1 MKKIDVKTWFAG
13 AHLQMSWWV
22 AMSWL
27 VKLLIYNVIWC
38 IPTTFKPLSMLDTYL
53 TLAVLVLLFT
63 APVRL
68 WRMWRTT
75 IVLMVLLDLLLVSN
89 LMYFRTYYAAIPLAN
104 YSQAGNLA
112 DFMSSV
118 WASLRWVDVLFPLTT
133 VAAGVVMYRYRRC
146 TAVAARGYLFAL
158 VCVVV
163 LLIVSLGGQGGF
175 VRAYDAKRQKA
186 YLCSSMPVIYSV
198 FGSMAFDR
206 LYSSRPIT
214 DADRAQIEQWLAE
227 RPQLNALDSV
237 AARPNCVFILCESLE
252 SWVIGKTVEGQEI
265 TPNLNRLL
273 QDSTTLYAP
282 RVLSQVKGGRSIDGQ
297 LILLS
302 GLLPINNGTYSAQYQ
317 FNTYFTIPKAMR
329 QRYNTR
335 SYLLTVDK
343 PSTWNQGQ
351 VAQAFGI
358 DTILSYTDFTMDESF
373 GTHRRLADRSFLRQA
388 AAKIAAGEVWKEGEH
403 AFIQLVT
410 YSGHHP
416 FVMPAELREL
426 HFSDAIPTMMADY
439 MALAHYTDSAIGE
452 FVSYLQ
458 TLPQYR
464 ETLVVIT
471 GDHEGLADS
480 RSDIL
485 RSPAAQGVVSSEP
498 CTPLIVLNSPVASV
512 RYNEAMG
519 QVDVYP
525 TLLQLLGATDY
536 AWHGLGQSILDA
548 EKTPAAAL
556 PNLQIVGDSLSEA
569 TCRHLQSA
577 FDISDKIIRFD
588 YLRRVCE

>member
-1 MKKIDVKTWFAG
+1 MKKINVRTWFAG

-22 AMSWL
+22 ALML
-27 VKLLIYNVIWC
+27 LLKLLIFDVIWC
-38 IPTTFKPLSMLDTYL
+38 IPTTFKPLSMTDTYL
-53 TLAVLVLLFT
+53 TLAVLVLLLT
-63 APVRL
+63 LPVRV
-68 WRMWRTT
+68 WRLWRTT
-75 IVLMVLLDLLLVSN
+75 IVIMALLDVLLVAN
-89 LMYFRTYYAAIPLAN
+89 LMYFRTYFAAIPLAN

-118 WASLRWVDVLFPLTT
+118 WASLRWVDVLFPVTT
-133 VAAGVVMYRYRRC
+133 VAAAVATYRYRDC
-146 TAVAARGYLFAL
+146 PKAPARGYLWVLAG
-158 VCVVV
+158 VVV
-163 LLIVSLGGQGGF
+163 LLAVSLWSQGGY
-175 VRAYDAKRQKA
+175 VRAYDSKRQKA

-198 FGSMAFDR
+198 FGSITFDW
-206 LYSSRPIT
+206 LSSRQAIT
-214 DADRAQIEQWLAE
+214 EADRAAIEQWLGE
-227 RPQLNALDSV
+227 RPPLHALDSV

-252 SWVIGKTVEGQEI
+252 SWVIGLTVEGQEI

-273 QDSTTLYAP
+273 QDSGTLYAP

-317 FNTYFTIPKAMR
+317 YNTYFTIPKAMR
-329 QRYNTR
+329 ERYDAR

-358 DTILSYTDFTMDESF
+358 DTILDYTDFTLDESF
-373 GTHRRLADRSFLRQA
+373 GTHRRVADRSFLRQA
-388 AAKIAAGEVWKEGEH
+388 AAKIAAGKVWKDGEH

-416 FVMPAELREL
+416 FVLPEELREL
-426 HFSDAIPTMMADY
+426 HFSAAIPTIMADY

-452 FVSYLQ
+452 FVGYLQ
-458 TLPQYR
+458 TLPQYG

-471 GDHEGLADS
+471 GDHEGLADA
-480 RSDIL
+480 RADLL
-485 RSPAAQGVVSSEP
+485 RSKAAQGVVSSEP

-512 RYNEAMG
+512 HYDEAMG

-525 TLLQLLGATDY
+525 TLLQLLDLTDY
-536 AWHGLGQSILDA
+536 PWHGLGQSILDA
-548 EKTPAAAL
+548 DKTPAAAL
-556 PNLQIVGDSLSEA
+556 PTLQIVGDSVTES
-569 TCRHLQSA
+569 TRRHLQSA

-588 YLRRVCE
+588 YLRPRE

>member
-1 MKKIDVKTWFAG
+1 MKKINLRTWFAG

-22 AMSWL
+22 ALML
-27 VKLLIYNVIWC
+27 LLKLLIFDVIWC
-38 IPTTFKPLSMLDTYL
+38 IPTTFKPLSMTDTYL
-53 TLAVLVLLFT
+53 TLAVLVLLLT
-63 APVRL
+63 LPVRV
-68 WRMWRTT
+68 WRLWRTT
-75 IVLMVLLDLLLVSN
+75 IVIMTLLDVLLVAN
-89 LMYFRTYYAAIPLAN
+89 LMYFRTYFAAIPLAN

-133 VAAGVVMYRYRRC
+133 VAAAVATYRYRDC
-146 TAVAARGYLFAL
+146 PEAPARGYLWVLAG
-158 VCVVV
+158 VVV
-163 LLIVSLGGQGGF
+163 LLAVSLGSQGGY
-175 VRAYDAKRQKA
+175 VRAYDSKRQKA

-198 FGSMAFDR
+198 FGSITFDWM
-206 LYSSRPIT
+206 SSRQAIT
-214 DADRAQIEQWLAE
+214 EADRAAIEQWLGE
-227 RPQLNALDSV
+227 RPPLHALDSV

-252 SWVIGKTVEGQEI
+252 SWVIGLTVEGQEI

-273 QDSTTLYAP
+273 QDSGTLYAP

-317 FNTYFTIPKAMR
+317 YNTYFTIPKAMR
-329 QRYNTR
+329 ERYDAR

-358 DTILSYTDFTMDESF
+358 DTILDYTDFTLDESF
-373 GTHRRLADRSFLRQA
+373 GTHRRVADRSFLRQA
-388 AAKIAAGEVWKEGEH
+388 AAKIAAGEVWKDGEH

-416 FVMPAELREL
+416 FVLPEELREL
-426 HFSDAIPTMMADY
+426 HFSAAIPTIMADY

-458 TLPQYR
+458 TLPQYG

-471 GDHEGLADS
+471 GDHEGLADA
-480 RSDIL
+480 RADLL
-485 RSPAAQGVVSSEP
+485 RSTAAQGVVSAEP

-512 RYNEAMG
+512 RYDEAMG

-525 TLLQLLGATDY
+525 TLLQLLDLTDY
-536 AWHGLGQSILDA
+536 PWHGLGQSILDA
-548 EKTPAAAL
+548 DKTPAAVL
-556 PNLQIVGDSLSEA
+556 PTLQIVGDSVTES
-569 TCRHLQSA
+569 TRRHLQSA

-588 YLRRVCE
+588 YLRPRE

>member
-1 MKKIDVKTWFAG
+1 MKKINVRTWFAG

-22 AMSWL
+22 ALML
-27 VKLLIYNVIWC
+27 LLKLLIFDVIWC
-38 IPTTFKPLSMLDTYL
+38 IPTTFKPLSITDTYL
-53 TLAVLVLLFT
+53 TLAVLVLLLT
-63 APVRL
+63 LPMRVWRL
-68 WRMWRTT
+68 WRTT
-75 IVLMVLLDLLLVSN
+75 IVIMALLDVLLVAN
-89 LMYFRTYYAAIPLAN
+89 LMYFRTYFAAIPLAN

-133 VAAGVVMYRYRRC
+133 VAAAVATYRYRTC
-146 TAVAARGYLFAL
+146 PKAPARGYLWAMAG
-158 VCVVV
+158 VVV
-163 LLIVSLGGQGGF
+163 LLSVSLGSQGGF
-175 VRAYDAKRQKA
+175 VHAYDSKRQKA

-198 FGSMAFDR
+198 FGSITFDW
-206 LYSSRPIT
+206 LSSRQAIT
-214 DADRAQIEQWLAE
+214 EADRAAIEQWLGE
-227 RPQLNALDSV
+227 RQPLHALDSV

-252 SWVIGKTVEGQEI
+252 SWVIGLTVEGQEI

-273 QDSTTLYAP
+273 QDSGTLYAP

-317 FNTYFTIPKAMR
+317 YNTYFTIPKAMR
-329 QRYNTR
+329 ERYDAR

-358 DTILSYTDFTMDESF
+358 DTILDYTDFTLDESF
-373 GTHRRLADRSFLRQA
+373 GTHRRVADRSFLRQA
-388 AAKIAAGEVWKEGEH
+388 AAKIAAGEVWKDGER

-416 FVMPAELREL
+416 FVLPEELREL
-426 HFSDAIPTMMADY
+426 HFSAAIPTLMADY

-452 FVSYLQ
+452 FVGYLQ
-458 TLPQYR
+458 TLPQYG

-471 GDHEGLADS
+471 GDHEGLADA
-480 RSDIL
+480 RAELL
-485 RSPAAQGVVSSEP
+485 RSKAAQGVVSAEP

-512 RYNEAMG
+512 RYDEAMG

-525 TLLQLLGATDY
+525 TLLQLLDLTDY
-536 AWHGLGQSILDA
+536 SWHGLGQSILDA
-548 EKTPAAAL
+548 DKTPAAAL
-556 PNLQIVGDSLSEA
+556 PTLQIVGDSVTES
-569 TCRHLQSA
+569 TRRHLQSA

-588 YLRRVCE
+588 YLQPRE

>member
-1 MKKIDVKTWFAG
+1 MKKINVRTWFSG
-13 AHLQMSWWV
+13 PHLQMSWWV
-22 AMSWL
+22 ALMWL
-27 VKLLIYNVIWC
+27 LKLLIFDVIWC
-38 IPTTFKPLSMLDTYL
+38 VPTTFKPLSMLDTYL
-53 TLAVLVLLFT
+53 TLATLVLLLT
-63 APVRL
+63 MPVRL
-68 WRMWRTT
+68 WRLWRTT
-75 IVLMVLLDLLLVSN
+75 IVIMALMDVLLVAN
-89 LMYFRTYYAAIPLAN
+89 LMYFRTYFAAIPLAN

-118 WASLRWVDVLFPLTT
+118 WASLRWVDALLPLTT
-133 VAAGVVMYRYRRC
+133 VVAAVAAYRYRRC
-146 TAVAARGYLFAL
+146 AAAPARGYLWAMSGT
-158 VCVVV
+158 VAM
-163 LLIVSLGGQGGF
+163 LIVSLGAQGGF
-175 VRAYDAKRQKA
+175 VRTYDAKRQKA
-186 YLCSSMPVIYSV
+186 YLCSSMPVVYSV
-198 FGSMAFDR
+198 FGSMAFDW
-206 LYSSRPIT
+206 LYSNRPIT
-214 DADRAQIEQWLAE
+214 EADRAQIEQWLAE
-227 RPQLNALDSV
+227 RPPLHTLEGV
-237 AARPNCVFILCESLE
+237 EARRNCVFILCESLE

-317 FNTYFTIPKAMR
+317 YNTYFTLPKAMR
-329 QRYNTR
+329 QRYGAR

-358 DTILSYTDFTMDESF
+358 DTILDYTDFTLDESF

-388 AAKIAAGEVWKEGEH
+388 AAKIAAGEVWKDGEH

-416 FVMPAELREL
+416 FVLPEEMREL
-426 HFSDAIPTMMADY
+426 HFSDTIPEVMADY

-458 TLPQYR
+458 TLPQYG

-471 GDHEGLADS
+471 GDHEGLADA
-480 RSDIL
+480 RADIL
-485 RSPAAQGVVSSEP
+485 RSPAAQGVVSTEP

-525 TLLQLLGATDY
+525 TLLQLLGVTDY
-536 AWHGLGQSILDA
+536 PWQGLGQSILDA
-548 EKTPAAAL
+548 DKAPAAVL
-556 PNLQIVGDSLSEA
+556 PTLQIVGDSVSEA
-569 TCRHLQSA
+569 TRRHLKSA

-588 YLRRVCE
+588 YLRPREH